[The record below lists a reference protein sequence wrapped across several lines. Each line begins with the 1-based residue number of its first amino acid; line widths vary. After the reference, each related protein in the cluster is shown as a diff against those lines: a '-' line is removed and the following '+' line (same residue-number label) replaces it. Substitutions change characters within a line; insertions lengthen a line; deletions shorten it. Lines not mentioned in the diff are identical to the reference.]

1 MKLIRAAL
9 MVFAIIFSL
18 ACAGCSGPD
27 DDGIPPDLT
36 LTIPSNNQARVV
48 TQQVISELPGVRGVN
63 AVYHEPGEV
72 LDVWVQYE
80 MVPDRWPF
88 VEKIRLAVDSAVR
101 DYRAV
106 RETTVRV
113 WILDY
118 RPGQAATS
126 HRVDYRPGHAA
137 ADI

>member
-18 ACAGCSGPD
+18 ACAGCSEPD
-27 DDGIPPDLT
+27 DDGGVPPDLS
-36 LTIPSNNQARVV
+36 LTIPSSNQARVV
-48 TQQVISELPGVRGVN
+48 AQQVVSELPGVRGVK

-72 LDVWVQYE
+72 LDLWVQYE

-88 VEKIRLAVDSAVR
+88 VEKIQLAVDSAVR
-101 DYRAV
+101 DYPAV

-118 RPGQAATS
+118 RPGQAAAFP
-126 HRVDYRPGHAA
+126 RG
-137 ADI
+137 